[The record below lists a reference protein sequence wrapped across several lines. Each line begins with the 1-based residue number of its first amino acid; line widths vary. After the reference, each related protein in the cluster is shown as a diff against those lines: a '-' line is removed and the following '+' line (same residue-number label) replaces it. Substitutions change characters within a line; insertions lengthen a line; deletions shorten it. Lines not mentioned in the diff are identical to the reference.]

1 VVSGSG
7 SGVWVYLVVE
17 AMSRPTTRTGTKYGN
32 NAVLDVQSI
41 QLVRMMKKCSR
52 SCPAF
57 ILCPLMP
64 LSIQPTEAVKRIC
77 LVNCGD
83 ERLRVAYY
91 KMFVGGQDG
100 VVQMLQTSILEYGD
114 LLKKSGD
121 LTNKE
126 RLHSIE
132 RMNMMLERL
141 HKMMTKSSN
150 SDGTGNARKSQSVDE
165 EMDEVILI
173 ASGNDAKP
181 DPESLEHSPMLD
193 DLIKH
198 EPMNPYMPKLKKEP
212 VEVDLGKELLDKFFP
227 QDE

>member
-1 VVSGSG
+1 MVSGP
-7 SGVWVYLVVE
+7 GVGFGVSLVV
-17 AMSRPTTRTGTKYGN
+17 AKMTHPTRMGVKCAN
-32 NAVLDVQSI
+32 NAVLDLQSI
-41 QLVRMMKKCSR
+41 QYVRQMKKCSR
-52 SCPAF
+52 QCPAF

-64 LSIQPTEAVKRIC
+64 LSIQPSEPVKRIC

-141 HKMMTKSSN
+141 HKMIVTAEKKVGG
-150 SDGTGNARKSQSVDE
+150 GTVSASE

-198 EPMNPYMPKLKKEP
+198 DPMPANMPRVPKKEP
-212 VEVDLGKELLDKFFP
+212 IEVDLGKELLDKFFP
-227 QDE
+227 PEE